1 MSVDELITT
10 ISENAVTVETE
21 SVATRLAFSTESLG
35 ILIGNL
41 ANLLDQE
48 SPIDLH
54 QCCLLFK
61 NLHFNV
67 NDELRFVLGEMYSS
81 TVTVGLFDESCTM
94 IDDFISFLAIY
105 NTLSKEEK
113 LDQLK
118 KKHKAFVFF
127 MHCNTHMNDQIIAIQ
142 IVVLAANLYFFT
154 LSELVL
160 LEDTEMEKQ
169 HWLDL
174 LDEFLWFSVEEV
186 LRAYTRLWR
195 VRLAAITLPLI
206 AITESE
212 QSNHETSEPRLTLTA
227 TLYDGYQ
234 EADSKI
240 PIKRV
245 ECAQG
250 DLVET
255 IKRLQSDAAFFR
267 DRYVE
272 YCSKVLDSD
281 LNFPLQSAKC
291 WLKKIY
297 HLRNPKSA
305 FKPKCVTLMNAYS
318 SEVPKV
324 LVWSR
329 VLSEKDLAAF
339 EETYVHV
346 LLDVKDNPFG
356 PLSQFAVNFPES
368 VYAACKVGIIE
379 QMEDVCLFEIAC
391 VPDCIETGE
400 FTLRMYKRVNTL
412 ISVQ

>member
-1 MSVDELITT
+1 
-10 ISENAVTVETE
+10 
-21 SVATRLAFSTESLG
+21 
-35 ILIGNL
+35 
-41 ANLLDQE
+41 
-48 SPIDLH
+48 
-54 QCCLLFK
+54 
-61 NLHFNV
+61 
-67 NDELRFVLGEMYSS
+67 
-81 TVTVGLFDESCTM
+81 
-94 IDDFISFLAIY
+94 
-105 NTLSKEEK
+105 
-113 LDQLK
+113 
-118 KKHKAFVFF
+118 
-127 MHCNTHMNDQIIAIQ
+127 
-142 IVVLAANLYFFT
+142 
-154 LSELVL
+154 
-160 LEDTEMEKQ
+160 MEKQ

-195 VRLAAITLPLI
+195 
-206 AITESE
+206 ESE

-400 FTLRMYKRVNTL
+400 FTLRIKMEGTSGGEKEYLANIHSLRSKVLSVQTDIAECEKLYPVYTTEQGWTETEYQFTRCLEFLAEKNLKIISVDCEVRMLTL
-412 ISVQ
+412 INDLRATGAEAELISFATQYWEKFHDVMQHINDIRNGYQSVLYIYTLTWWQVLSKLLLMFNNQMVFPTKTNTSLTAEYGRQVMQKMSTVESCTTD